1 MRTSSLLLRLF
12 VVTALVATLFTGVTG
27 ATAQEAA
34 DPAVIGSVRQVFVT
48 GATPGATLA
57 LRNADGVRVAT
68 TTVNRL
74 GGAIFYEVKP
84 GDGYRVSQAG
94 GPESDPVT
102 VHTAAAKP
110 WDPSVYDQ
118 EMPNHG
124 YGYMTMRDG
133 TKLAYYVRPP
143 TAPAGQGVP
152 EPPTPE
158 APGPTLIEYSGYG
171 YANPDG
177 PDSGIAVL
185 ANLMGF
191 TVVNVNMRGTGCSAG
206 AYNFFEPLQN
216 LDGYDIVETVAR
228 QPWVK
233 GGKVGMMGISYGGI
247 SQLFTAQLRPPSL
260 AAISPLSVLDAT
272 ATTLYPGGLRNDG
285 FAVNWAIERQNEARP
300 AGPEE
305 DQGQRWA
312 WKRIQ
317 EGDEVCKENQVLH
330 PEAQSLLKRI
340 RENATYKPKI
350 ADPLDPITFVD
361 KIDVPVFM
369 ACQWQDEQTGGHC
382 PTLAERFTGTDKKWF
397 TFLNGP
403 HIDSLHPEIY
413 QRWIDFLSIYV
424 AEDSPAFHAVPTQAA
439 SPIIYQGAMG
449 LPQNDVILMPP
460 DPIQAM
466 PYPLAK
472 ATFEELPSVRIL
484 FENGAGEGPIGVP
497 VGPTAAHPG
506 DPYAAFEASFPQWP
520 VPGTTAQRWFF
531 GPDGKMASEPAGR
544 RHVDRFTADPAA
556 LPLTNYGENTGGG
569 GLWGHADQ
577 WDWQWKQNPAGTA
590 LSYVT
595 PPLKSTSTVIGAGA
609 VYAWVKSSTPDV
621 DLQATITEVRPDGNE
636 VFVQNGYLR
645 TSMRKLSHDTNNVMK
660 TPSTLLEPQPSM
672 LAADVE
678 PMPSDRFVRVAI
690 PLYYQGHAYR
700 EGSRIRVTIAAPNGQ
715 QPIWSFGH
723 TAPKLGDTSRVQ
735 LLSSAEKRS
744 FLVLPVVEGVD
755 VPADYP
761 PCPSLRNQPCRPYKT
776 LNNSGTTSDGDGDT
790 DNTDGSR
797 TDDGSGAV
805 GADDDGRTLPAT
817 GAIAVIPMLGLLA
830 VGMGFALRR
839 RLGR

>member
-1 MRTSSLLLRLF
+1 MRTSTISLRIF
-12 VVTALVATLFTGVTG
+12 VVTALVVTLFTGASGTTARAAADFTATGSVEQVYVTG
-27 ATAQEAA
+27 A
-34 DPAVIGSVRQVFVT
+34 S
-48 GATPGATLA
+48 PGATLA
-57 LRNADGVRVAT
+57 LRNANGERVAT

-84 GDGYRVSQAG
+84 GTGYKVWQEG
-94 GPESDPVT
+94 GGTSGSLT
-102 VHTAAAKP
+102 VHTAAAEP
-110 WDPSVYDQ
+110 WDPSVYEQ
-118 EMPNHG
+118 EIPNHG

-185 ANLMGF
+185 ANAMGF
-191 TVVNVNMRGTGCSAG
+191 TVVNVNMRGTGCSGG

-233 GGKVGMMGISYGGI
+233 GNKVGMMGISYGGI

-312 WKRIQ
+312 WEKIQ
-317 EGDEVCKENQVLH
+317 DGDEVCETNQTLH

-340 RENATYKPKI
+340 RENATYRPKI

-361 KIDVPVFM
+361 KINVPVFM

-382 PTLAERFTGTDKKWF
+382 PTLAKRFTGTDKKWF

-439 SPIIYQGAMG
+439 SPIIYQEAMG
-449 LPQNDVILMPP
+449 LPEDDVITMPP
-460 DPIQAM
+460 DPIHLM

-472 ATFEELPSVRIL
+472 ETFEQLPSVRIL
-484 FENGAGEGPIGVP
+484 FENGAGKNLLGQG
-497 VGPTAAHPG
+497 HPG
-506 DPYAAFEASFPQWP
+506 DPYAAFEEEFDRWP

-531 GPDGKMASEPAGR
+531 RPDGRMGAAPAKGR
-544 RHVDRFTADPAA
+544 NVDRFTADPTA
-556 LPLTNYGENTGGG
+556 LPLTNYGENTGSG
-569 GLWGHADQ
+569 GLWGHASQ

-595 PPLKSTSTVIGAGA
+595 PPLKETTTVIGAGA
-609 VYAWVKSSTPDV
+609 VYAWVQSSTPDV
-621 DLQATITEVRPDGNE
+621 DLQATVTEVRPDGKE
-636 VFVQNGYLR
+636 TFVQNGYLR
-645 TSMRKLSHDTNNVMK
+645 ASMRKLSYDTNNVMK
-660 TPSTLLEPQPSM
+660 TPSTLLEPHPSM

-678 PMPSDRFVRVAI
+678 PMPQDRFVRVAI

-700 EGSRIRVTIAAPNGQ
+700 KGSRMRVLIAGANGQ
-715 QPIWSFGH
+715 QPIWSFSH
-723 TAPKLGDTSRVQ
+723 PQPELGDTSQVK
-735 LLSSAEKRS
+735 LLASPEKPS
-744 FLVLPVVEGVD
+744 FLVLPIVSGVE
-755 VPADYP
+755 VPGEYP
-761 PCPSLRNQPCRPYKT
+761 PCPSLRNQPCRAYKPFV
-776 LNNSGTTSDGDGDT
+776 NSSAVQGGDGST
-790 DNTDGSR
+790 DPTP
-797 TDDGSGAV
+797 GSG
-805 GADDDGRTLPAT
+805 DDDGAGVGAAGDDRTLPAT
-817 GAIAVIPMLGLLA
+817 GPVALIPSLGLLA

>member
-1 MRTSSLLLRLF
+1 MRTSAISLRIF
-12 VVTALVATLFTGVTG
+12 VVTAIFASLFAGTSGTTAVAATDLTVTG
-27 ATAQEAA
+27 SVKQVH
-34 DPAVIGSVRQVFVT
+34 VI
-48 GATPGATLA
+48 GATPGATLV
-57 LRNADGVRVAT
+57 LRDADGERVAT

-84 GDGYRVSQAG
+84 GDGYTVRQSG
-94 GPESDPVT
+94 GEISGPVT
-102 VHTAAAKP
+102 VHTARPAP
-110 WDPSVYDQ
+110 WDPSIYEQDI
-118 EMPNHG
+118 PNHG

-191 TVVNVNMRGTGCSAG
+191 TVVNVNMRGTGCSGG

-233 GGKVGMMGISYGGI
+233 GKVGMMGISYGGI

-260 AAISPLSVLDAT
+260 AAIAPVSVLDAT

-285 FAVNWAIERQNEARP
+285 FAVNWAKERQNEARP
-300 AGPEE
+300 AGPDE

-312 WKRIQ
+312 WEKIQ
-317 EGDEVCKENQVLH
+317 GGDEVCEANQVLH
-330 PEAQSLLKRI
+330 PEAQSLLKQI
-340 RENATYKPKI
+340 RENATYRPKI
-350 ADPLDPITFVD
+350 ADPLDPITFVH
-361 KIDVPVFM
+361 KINVPVFM

-382 PTLAERFTGTDKKWF
+382 PTLATRFTGTDKKWF
-397 TFLNGP
+397 TFTNGP
-403 HIDSLHPEIY
+403 HIDSLHPETY

-424 AEDSPAFHAVPTQAA
+424 AKDPPLLHTVPSQAA

-449 LPQNDVILMPP
+449 LPQDDVILLPP
-460 DPIQAM
+460 DPIQLL
-466 PYPLAK
+466 PTYELAK
-472 ATFEELPSVRIL
+472 AAFEELPSVRVL
-484 FENGAGEGPIGVP
+484 FENGAGEGPIRQG
-497 VGPTAAHPG
+497 HPG
-506 DPYAAFEASFPQWP
+506 DPYAAFEASFDRWP
-520 VPGTTAQRWFF
+520 VPGTTARRWFF
-531 GPDGKMASEPAGR
+531 QPDGTMAGSPPSNR
-544 RHVDRFTADPAA
+544 NVDRFTADPAA
-556 LPLTNYGENTGGG
+556 LPLTNYGEDTGGG
-569 GLWGHADQ
+569 GLWGHASQ
-577 WDWQWKQNPAGTA
+577 WDWKWKQNPAGTA

-595 PPLKSTSTVIGAGA
+595 PPLTSTKTVIGAGA
-609 VYAWVKSSTPDV
+609 VYAWVKSSEPDV
-621 DLQATITEVRPDGNE
+621 DLQATISEVRPDGNE

-645 TSMRKLSHDTNNVMK
+645 TSMRKLSYDTNNVMK

-672 LAADVE
+672 LARDVE
-678 PMPSDRFVRVAI
+678 PMPQDRFVRVAI

-723 TAPKLGDTSRVQ
+723 TRPALGDTSRVE
-735 LLSSAEKRS
+735 LLFSPTKPSS
-744 FLVLPVVEGVD
+744 LVLPVVSGID
-755 VPADYP
+755 VPGEYP
-761 PCPSLRNQPCRPYKT
+761 PCPGLRNQPCREYQP
-776 LNNSGTTSDGDGDT
+776 LANVSASRGGTTTDGTGGDGA
-790 DNTDGSR
+790 G
-797 TDDGSGAV
+797 V
-805 GADDDGRTLPAT
+805 GAAGDGIALPAT
-817 GAIAVIPMLGLLA
+817 GPVALIPTLGLAA

-839 RLGR
+839 RLRR